1 MHITGETYCGLI
13 NFLNEP
19 VDPVSFP
26 AGQIISIQFES
37 DFSVQHRGAWFKLT
51 GMETKLMEK
60 FINIIFQ

>member
-1 MHITGETYCGLI
+1 MLFTGETYCGLI

-26 AGQIISIQFES
+26 AGQIISIEFES

-51 GMETKLMEK
+51 GM
-60 FINIIFQ
+60 II

>member
-1 MHITGETYCGLI
+1 MRITGETYCGLI

-26 AGQIISIQFES
+26 AGQIISIEFES

-51 GMETKLMEK
+51 GMQISLMVNNL
-60 FINIIFQ
+60 NIIFQ